1 MAIIY
6 GEIDCLRKLINLFN
20 EIGVNHLS
28 TLEQI
33 HEYKIVCEERVKELS
48 LIAVEEVDL
57 RISRQRHELE
67 NYISDLKIK
76 QLSKVRVTYVFQFL
90 SSKIK
95 LFFLNRALR
104 KLEANQHKLVIA
116 KTEEL
121 AGVYYKGK
129 QIFDLNYNLVLGAA
143 GEQQALNELR
153 KLSDSY
159 YVFNNVQLSFPK
171 PLYEPKSRQRIYS
184 IQADHVVVARSG
196 IFLIETKNWSAKT
209 SRNITDF
216 TAFEQV
222 KSSSFALYCYFN
234 PRNSGFFA
242 FFDSRRKIKIRS
254 ILLMTAHKMDGNHSF
269 VKVLNLSQLVKYITY
284 FPPVLTDEEIQYIL
298 NKL

>member
-6 GEIDCLRKLINLFN
+6 GEIDCLSKLINLFN
-20 EIGVNHLS
+20 GIGVSHLL

-33 HEYKIVCEERVKELS
+33 HEYKILCEERVKELS
-48 LIAVEEVDL
+48 LIAAEEVSL

-67 NYISDLKIK
+67 KYQSELKTK
-76 QLSKVRVTYVFQFL
+76 KLSKARVTDIFQFL
-90 SSKIK
+90 RSKAK

-104 KLEANQHKLVIA
+104 KLEENEQNLVMER
-116 KTEEL
+116 TQEL
-121 AGVYYKGK
+121 SGIYYKGK

-153 KLSDSY
+153 KLPDSY

-196 IFLIETKNWSAKT
+196 IFLIETKNWSANT
-209 SRNITDF
+209 SRNNTDF
-216 TAFEQV
+216 TAFEQI
-222 KSSSFALYCYFN
+222 KRTSFALYCYFN
-234 PRNSGFFA
+234 PRSSGFFA
-242 FFDSRRKIKIRS
+242 LFDSRRKIKIRS
-254 ILLMTAHKMDGNHSF
+254 ILLMTAHKIDENHRF
-269 VKVLNLSQLVKYITY
+269 VKVLNLSQLIKYITY
-284 FPPVLTDEEIQYIL
+284 FPPVLTDEEMQYIL
-298 NKL
+298 NRL

>member
-20 EIGVNHLS
+20 EIGVNHLL

-33 HEYKIVCEERVKELS
+33 QDYRIVCEERVKELS
-48 LIAVEEVDL
+48 LIASEEVRL
-57 RISRQRHELE
+57 RISKQRQELT
-67 NYISDLKIK
+67 NYRSELKIK
-76 QLSKVRVTYVFQFL
+76 QLSKARVMFIFQFL
-90 SSKIK
+90 SSKFK
-95 LFFLNRALR
+95 LFFLNMALR
-104 KLEANQHKLVIA
+104 KLEDNEHNLVMER
-116 KTEEL
+116 TQEL
-121 AGVYYKGK
+121 AGIYYRGK
-129 QIFDLNYNLVLGAA
+129 QIFDLNYNLLLGAA
-143 GEQQALNELR
+143 GEQQALDELR

-159 YVFNNVQLSFPK
+159 YIFNNVQLNFPK

-209 SRNITDF
+209 SRNTTDF

-222 KSSSFALYCYFN
+222 KRTSFALYCYFN
-234 PRNSGFFA
+234 PRSSGFFS

-254 ILLMTAHKMDGNHSF
+254 ILLMTAHKIDGNHSF

-284 FPPVLTDEEIQYIL
+284 FPPVLTDEEMQYIL